1 MLNIYVTNAHSCT
14 TELKFCKF
22 WNQQIKTKKINNVL
36 IGGSRSG
43 KEREESITFTDGEY
57 SIVLDGSI
65 YNRDEL
71 KITLSGHGIE
81 FNSVRDE
88 ELFLKAY
95 VFWGQEAFSKVNG
108 IFSLV
113 IYNAKRNEIIC
124 ARDRLG
130 VKPLYY
136 SWQEGLFQI
145 CSKLLPIAGQNR
157 NLSEEAV
164 SAYLSCGYVP
174 SPYTIIENVSKLQP
188 GCILKLDLNNNTK
201 EIIKYWKLAHCTIND
216 ISYEDA
222 KARVH
227 ELLKDVVRIMVD
239 EDEDFACF
247 LSGGIDS
254 ALITAIA
261 TKLTEKKIKTFTIGF
276 ESSKYDESKVA
287 QQFSDILNTEHH
299 IEILTKEK
307 FIELLPAFIKAYDE
321 PFGNSSAFPTMLLNS
336 TTKKYVTT
344 ALAGDGGDEGFLGY
358 SHFDSINKFKRLNKI
373 PFILRKT
380 LSIFLPRN
388 NRFKT
393 ILTIKNED
401 AFIERIF
408 VGNQELLKTKQY
420 NWLDTSYSDYKY
432 LSKDSIQKAAD
443 LNIELSVEND
453 SNVKV
458 DRASRAY
465 GLQVRSPFLDY
476 RIVELARCLPI
487 EFRFSDGIRK
497 KILRDILEIYI
508 PREIFEQ
515 PKKGFSIPLS
525 DWLRTVLKDDI
536 ELQLNDHTLNLIP
549 NLNLKKFKKMMRQHF
564 DNKCDHSTLIWRVY
578 VLALWISANESH

>member
-1 MLNIYVTNAHSCT
+1 MLNIYVTNAYSNVA
-14 TELKFCKF
+14 ELNSGKFR
-22 WNQQIKTKKINNVL
+22 NQKIETDKINNIL
-36 IGGSRSG
+36 MGGSRIGSES
-43 KEREESITFTDGEY
+43 KEVITFTDGEY

-88 ELFLKAY
+88 ELLLKAY

-113 IYNAKRNEIIC
+113 IYNAKRNEIIS

-261 TKLTEKKIKTFTIGF
+261 TKLTEKKIKSF

-287 QQFSDILNTEHH
+287 LQFSDILNTEHH

-453 SNVKV
+453 SNVKI

>member
-14 TELKFCKF
+14 TELNFCKF

-43 KEREESITFTDGEY
+43 TEREESITFTDGEY

-71 KITLSGHGIE
+71 KITLSGRGIE
-81 FNSVRDE
+81 FNSLRDE
-88 ELFLKAY
+88 ELLLKAY

-108 IFSLV
+108 IFSVV

-136 SWQEGLFQI
+136 RWQEGLFQI

-201 EIIKYWKLAHCTIND
+201 EIIKYWKLAHRTIND

-227 ELLKDVVRIMVD
+227 ELLKDAVRIMVD

-261 TKLTEKKIKTFTIGF
+261 TKITEKKIKTFTIGF

-336 TTKKYVTT
+336 TTKQYVTT

-393 ILTIKNED
+393 ILSIKNED

-408 VGNQELLKTKQY
+408 VGNQELLKIKQY
-420 NWLDTSYSDYKY
+420 NWLDASYSDYKY

-508 PREIFEQ
+508 PREVFEQ

-564 DNKCDHSTLIWRVY
+564 DNKCDHSALIWRVY